1 MNDMKVVRSEGSCV
15 WAAEIA
21 SKEEIMVLVRKIAAK
36 PEKEAL
42 LKKLLMG
49 GKIVHTER
57 Q

>member
-1 MNDMKVVRSEGSCV
+1 MSEMKVVRSEGSGVC
-15 WAAEIA
+15 AAEIV

-49 GKIVHTER
+49 RK
-57 Q
+57 